1 MAGALALL
9 LGLAACQV
17 APPTRE
23 QRVQIRETVGGFQR
37 AVNARSYPQLSALL
51 APEVQVA
58 GLPPEMSVEGLKRGL
73 VWLDQP
79 IGETQLLST
88 TRNPDGVDARVA
100 LYSRG
105 RVMVLRMGFDDRGK
119 IRLIES
125 DPLWATPRPEMP
137 ATFTSDF
144 VAVGNLMFVKGSVNG
159 RSGYFLFDTGASG
172 LLLNAKYFKAQP
184 GDGVPTGIA
193 GSVSGI
199 RRRLGRAEVQSL
211 QWGGLKMGGV
221 TGELREFSLLE
232 KPAIAPLLGAIS
244 YEEVKDCAVSIDW
257 RTRKIQIFATNADG
271 SKKVRAGGPAPDVS
285 FSFPMF
291 SHVPMIKVG
300 IGEKEYSL
308 LLDTGAETNMLP
320 DKLALDGHFK
330 PQGLVKISDGTAA
343 SGSTG
348 LAGVVKEVSLG
359 DAVFRNVPFTIYR
372 TPYLSNK
379 GFLGAPLLQQGR
391 WEINF
396 RSRQIS
402 IWR

>member
-1 MAGALALL
+1 ML

-17 APPTRE
+17 APPTQA

-37 AVNARSYPQLSALL
+37 AVNARSYSQLSPLL

-73 VWLDQP
+73 FWMDQP
-79 IGETQLLST
+79 IGETQLLSA
-88 TRNPDGVDARVA
+88 TRKPDGVDARVA

-105 RVMVLRMGFDDRGK
+105 RVMVLRMGFDDRGR
-119 IRLIES
+119 IRLIDSE
-125 DPLWATPRPEMP
+125 PLWPAPRPEMP

-159 RSGYFLFDTGASG
+159 RSGYFLFDTGASK
-172 LLLNAKYFKAQP
+172 LLLNARYFKPLAS
-184 GDGVPTGIA
+184 DGEPAGIA

-199 RRRLGRAEVQSL
+199 RKRLGQARVETL
-211 QWGGLKMGGV
+211 QWGGLKMEGV
-221 TGELREFSLLE
+221 AGEVREFSQLE
-232 KPAIAPLLGAIS
+232 KPAIIPLLGAIS
-244 YEEVKDCAVSIDW
+244 YEEVKDCVVGIDW
-257 RTRKIQIFATNADG
+257 RTRKIQIYATNADG
-271 SKKVRAGGPAPDVS
+271 SKKVRAAGPAPDFS

-291 SHVPMIKVG
+291 SHVPMIKAD
-300 IGEKEYSL
+300 IGGKEYSL
-308 LLDTGAETNMLP
+308 LLDTGAETNILP
-320 DKLALDGHFK
+320 DQLALGGYFK
-330 PQGLVKISDGTAA
+330 PQGLVKISDGSAA
-343 SGSTG
+343 SGATG

-359 DAVFRNVPFTIYR
+359 GAVFRDMPFTIYR

-402 IWR
+402 MWR